1 MGQFMLN
8 WRKNPEIMTPLGPKG
23 FSNLLINF
31 AKSFDLLKNATFDL
45 LKFYLLIISQ
55 IIKYFKI
62 YICNKTITSADLGEG
77 KNSNWQIQINELVL
91 LRYVL

>member
-1 MGQFMLN
+1 MLN

-45 LKFYLLIISQ
+45 LKFYLLIISE

-62 YICNKTITSADLGEG
+62 YICNKTILLLILGKG
-77 KNSNWQIQINELVL
+77 KIATGKFRLMNWYY
-91 LRYVL
+91 YVMYYEHIE